1 MWAYLVDDGND
12 ADADANQIRHWVRRM
27 YGFVV
32 NHKWQLAMVVLAVLA
47 LPARWVVPGWSINQV
62 HTSVCVTSC
71 AGVWCVG
78 CVAAVH
84 SQKLASDTHT
94 YAPIRQIT
102 FLPSLLVL
110 PITVEQASDVNFWGG
125 LIISLVLVAVG
136 TWLLVSHKVGLD
148 TRSCT
153 VCLAPLIAC

>member
-62 HTSVCVTSC
+62 HTSVCGLVC
-71 AGVWCVG
+71 WCLVYW

-84 SQKLASDTHT
+84 
-94 YAPIRQIT
+94 
-102 FLPSLLVL
+102 
-110 PITVEQASDVNFWGG
+110 
-125 LIISLVLVAVG
+125 
-136 TWLLVSHKVGLD
+136 
-148 TRSCT
+148 
-153 VCLAPLIAC
+153 